1 MAITINIYYTG
12 AEGHARKFAAEMIAR
27 GIVDEI
33 RREEGNLRYDYFIP
47 MDDETSIL
55 LIDSWEDQAALDRH
69 HRTPMMAQIAEL
81 REKYGLRM
89 RVERYVPNVLP
100 RADRQ
105 FIRE

>member
-12 AEGHARKFAAEMIAR
+12 AEGNARKFAAEMISR
-27 GIVDEI
+27 GIADEI

-89 RVERYVPNVLP
+89 RVERYVPDALP
-100 RADRQ
+100 HANRQ
-105 FIRE
+105 FIRK

>member
-12 AEGHARKFAAEMIAR
+12 AEGNARKFAGEMISR

-33 RREEGNLRYDYFIP
+33 RREEGNLRYEYSIP
-47 MDDETSIL
+47 MDDAASIL
-55 LIDSWEDQAALDRH
+55 LIDSWKDQAALDRH
-69 HRTPMMAQIAEL
+69 HRTPMMAQIVEL

-89 RVERYVPNVLP
+89 KVERYVSEELP
-100 RADRQ
+100 HTDRQ